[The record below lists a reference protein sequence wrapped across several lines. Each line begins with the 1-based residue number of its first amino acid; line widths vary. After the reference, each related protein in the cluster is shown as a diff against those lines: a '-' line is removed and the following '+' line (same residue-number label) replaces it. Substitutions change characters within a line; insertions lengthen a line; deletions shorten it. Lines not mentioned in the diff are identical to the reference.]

1 MAGIAGIVLT
11 IGTAVDANILIFE
24 RVKEEQALGKATG
37 DSVGVGFIKAMPA
50 IIDANMTH
58 ILSAVILKIFGTGEI
73 ESFATT
79 LIVGVF
85 TSVFSAIVISK
96 LLITSMLEKGKEV
109 SFSTGMTHN
118 LFKNFNFDWVGK
130 RKYFYIF
137 SIVITLAGVGSF
149 FTRGLK
155 QSV

>member
-24 RVKEEQALGKATG
+24 RIKEEQAIGKPLTEALNI
-37 DSVGVGFIKAMPA
+37 GFIKALPS

-79 LIVGVF
+79 LIIGVF

-96 LLITSMLEKGKEV
+96 LIIWSMVEKGKTV
-109 SFSTGMTHN
+109 TF
-118 LFKNFNFDWVGK
+118 
-130 RKYFYIF
+130 FYRNDASLVQQFQI
-137 SIVITLAGVGSF
+137 
-149 FTRGLK
+149 
-155 QSV
+155 